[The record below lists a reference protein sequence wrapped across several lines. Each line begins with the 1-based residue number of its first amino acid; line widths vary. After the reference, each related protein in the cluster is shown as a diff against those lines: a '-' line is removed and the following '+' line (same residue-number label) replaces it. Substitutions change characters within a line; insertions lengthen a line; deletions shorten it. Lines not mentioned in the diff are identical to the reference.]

1 MPRRVLGIGICLK
14 FKRSAKEPV
23 FVLEHDVVWATPLKW
38 AISVAVTG
46 FLLVAAQSAV
56 AISTGVFKDHELAFT
71 VTRNGKPIGS
81 HVYTFNRDGRRV
93 QVDIRTNIDFRLLS
107 VSIYRFKH
115 ESHEVWVGDRLIRM
129 VSNTNDNGDP
139 VKLEVRA
146 DGAVLKV
153 GNRKESVAVDA
164 NAIPASLWNR
174 VVVER
179 KRLLDTVN
187 GAVLTTKVKDLGE
200 ETLTVDGETVPARRY
215 RLSGDYKRDLWYDAR
230 DGKLVR
236 VRFDA
241 ADGSEVEYVLTH
253 SSKAGQDAQNSAS

>member
-1 MPRRVLGIGICLK
+1 MVRAI
-14 FKRSAKEPV
+14 S
-23 FVLEHDVVWATPLKW
+23 LKW

-56 AISTGVFKDHELAFT
+56 AISTGIFKDRELAFT
-71 VTRNGKPIGS
+71 VTRNGKPIGT
-81 HVYTFNRDGRRV
+81 HVYTFNRDGERV
-93 QVDIRTNIDFRLLS
+93 RVDIRTEIDFRLLS
-107 VSIYRFKH
+107 VPIYRFKH
-115 ESHEVWVGDRLIRM
+115 ESHEVWVGDRLIRL

-153 GNRKESVAVDA
+153 GSRKESTTVDA
-164 NAIPASLWNR
+164 NAVPASLWNLA
-174 VVVER
+174 VVER

-187 GAVLTTKVKDLGE
+187 GKILTTKVSDLGE
-200 ETLTVDGETVPARRY
+200 ETLTVDGNSVTAHRY
-215 RLSGDYKRDLWYDAR
+215 RLSGDYKRDLWYDVK